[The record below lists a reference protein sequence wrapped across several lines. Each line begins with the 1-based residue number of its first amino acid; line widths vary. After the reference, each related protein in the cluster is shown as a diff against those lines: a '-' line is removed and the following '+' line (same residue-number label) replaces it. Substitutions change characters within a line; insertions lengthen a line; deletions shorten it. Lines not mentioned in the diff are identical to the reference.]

1 MNYEEK
7 LYCVYIM
14 SNQSYRIYTGV
25 TSSLTKRVYE
35 HKKKIISGFTERYNL
50 TRLVY
55 YETTQDVESAIAR
68 EKELKGWRREK
79 KINLIESQ
87 NPRWK
92 DLSDGWYDD

>member
-1 MNYEEK
+1 
-7 LYCVYIM
+7 M